1 MRNWV
6 LSTIAIVVA
15 FTPSVTHAQQTD
27 TPNNSS
33 ARSASLPNWT
43 DPLAYGAKCDGI
55 TNDTTALQQAIT
67 ATPSGG
73 TLFFP
78 QGNFCLVS
86 ATLTISKAIKLFG
99 SGWSSGLLVASS
111 LGPSSDVI
119 HVYGGSSYITG
130 LVMEDFAIATES
142 GTPGRYGIFL
152 DGATGEDCISSFLIN
167 HIQIA
172 QLGNAGIAT
181 RGPTPPKFDGIF
193 TSTLSNSTIAGGLN
207 LQSAGDSLTITGNV
221 FTGTGSVTVNL
232 IGSGSDTGH
241 GFNFFHNNVTCTGGI
256 NVINAWGGAI
266 SYNNIELYS
275 GATGTQGAVINL
287 EGNSV
292 LPPENF
298 EVRGNYIGAG
308 PGSVT
313 TGIRVNNMKGTR
325 IEGNTLP
332 RAPGGF
338 VIVTTPN
345 ADRTEISMNR
355 EQPYGETI
363 AGWLSDAGTNT
374 VVELIDPYT
383 GKLTFDE
390 QVNFNSGIS
399 INGFPELQ
407 TTAQTGSGSLV
418 LSNSPTLTSPNLGNA
433 TANSITLGNGV
444 TLGNSDTL
452 AQFFSMST
460 EGRLVCIKA
469 VGPPIQL
476 GTCSDASG
484 SKCKICN

>member
-15 FTPSVTHAQQTD
+15 FTPSVTHAQQTGD
-27 TPNNSS
+27 PNNT
-33 ARSASLPNWT
+33 APHSASLPNWT
-43 DPLAYGAKCDGI
+43 DPLAYGAKCDGV
-55 TNDTTALQQAIT
+55 TNDTTALQQAIN

-86 ATLTISKAIKLFG
+86 STLTISKAIKLFG
-99 SGWSSGLLVASS
+99 SGWGTGLLVASS

-119 HVYGGSSYITG
+119 HVHGGSSYISG
-130 LVMEDFAIATES
+130 LVMEDFSIATES

-152 DGATGEDCISSFLIN
+152 DGGTGEDCISGFLIN

-207 LQSAGDSLTITGNV
+207 LQNAGDSLTITGNV

-418 LSNSPTLTSPNLGNA
+418 LSNSPTLTRPNLGDA

-444 TLGNSDTL
+444 TIGTTDTL
-452 AQFFSMST
+452 AQFFST
-460 EGRLVCIKA
+460 PTVGRLVCIKS

-476 GTCSDASG
+476 GTCSDADG
-484 SKCKICN
+484 SKCKVCN